1 MLIELKAECQHGEF
15 LPNLARVLGIE
26 KKESANAAASKLMT
40 LARNL
45 PLLQERKPGRLH
57 TSGVMLSATHHYGAL

>member
-1 MLIELKAECQHGEF
+1 MLIELKAVTPYREYQT
-15 LPNLARVLGIE
+15 RVSEIGIE
-26 KKESANAAASKLMT
+26 QRHSSRLMT